1 MGWRPTGMPRG
12 FCTCFMNADFELSA
26 GEGVTFASP
35 QRGLWGKLAS
45 SPPSAFLC
53 LTISPSKK

>member
-1 MGWRPTGMPRG
+1 MGWRPTGTPRG
-12 FCTCFMNADFELSA
+12 FCTCFMDADFELST

-53 LTISPSKK
+53 LT